1 MCTLLEGQLCLG
13 ALGFLQSSLVVS
25 FGGLHLGFV
34 ALWGSLPTKVH
45 PVYRALGSSLLSFL
59 RVRVDSNPGTEGCR
73 RNSFATLK
81 SLVVGWA
88 RDVTCSSGASEL
100 SL

>member
-45 PVYRALGSSLLSFL
+45 PVYCALGSSLLSFL
-59 RVRVDSNPGTEGCR
+59 RVRVDSNPGTEGCTGETPLLLL
-73 RNSFATLK
+73 NPWWWDGPGMSPAPL
-81 SLVVGWA
+81 
-88 RDVTCSSGASEL
+88 EL
-100 SL
+100 QS